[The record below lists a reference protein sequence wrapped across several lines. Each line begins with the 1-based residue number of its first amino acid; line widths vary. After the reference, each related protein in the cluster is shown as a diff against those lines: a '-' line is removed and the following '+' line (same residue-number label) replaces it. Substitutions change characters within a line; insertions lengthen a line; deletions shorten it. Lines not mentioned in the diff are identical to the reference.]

1 MTTLTI
7 KIPES
12 NKIDIA
18 EIQKKLSVYAE
29 CLVESLKNKK
39 MQSSESLSSI
49 YGIGKIEGE
58 TLESLKEEAF
68 AERFKI

>member
-39 MQSSESLSSI
+39 MQLFCLAM
-49 YGIGKIEGE
+49 K
-58 TLESLKEEAF
+58 
-68 AERFKI
+68 